1 MQYAPEKHGESHLEP
16 MGLRRP
22 LFVFPTRAGKYDDNV
37 ACQRHHLQT
46 LSEIFFFTNG
56 SIKSCYMVVVLY
68 VKDIFQKTKNYY
80 LYR

>member
-1 MQYAPEKHGESHLEP
+1 MQYAPKKHGESHLEP

-46 LSEIFFFTNG
+46 LSEFNNVAPTNSLDLFFTNG
-56 SIKSCYMVVVLY
+56 SIKSCYMVVV
-68 VKDIFQKTKNYY
+68 
-80 LYR
+80 